1 MSRFTKIAA
10 VVAVGLAAGGCAFSP
25 KDVQAAA
32 NPSLY
37 SMHQP
42 LVERTDY
49 VIDLA
54 AGPQGVSPSELSRL
68 DAWFRSLELRYGDRI
83 AVDQP
88 SGYTHAEAAA
98 DVASVAA
105 RYGLLVSEGAP
116 ITAGAV
122 SPGSVRVVA
131 SRSVAT
137 VPGCPLWS
145 DPGIVASTM
154 TSPNYGCATNSNLAA
169 MIANPDDLVLGQPG
183 SVDRSASTA
192 TRAIRGYREVQP
204 TGRKGLSETQTTDN

>member
-1 MSRFTKIAA
+1 MSRFKMIAA
-10 VVAVGLAAGGCAFSP
+10 VVVVGLGAGGCAFTP
-25 KDVQAAA
+25 KEVQPAA

-42 LVERTDY
+42 VVERTDY

-54 AGPQGVSPSELSRL
+54 AGPEGIPTPELSRL

-83 AVDQP
+83 SVDQP
-88 SGYTHAEAAA
+88 AGYAHPAAEA
-98 DVASVAA
+98 DVAAVAA
-105 RYGLLVSEGAP
+105 RYGILVTEGAP
-116 ITAGAV
+116 ITAGEV
-122 SPGSVRVVA
+122 PPGSVRVVA
-131 SRSVAT
+131 SRSTAY

-154 TSPNYGCATNSNLAA
+154 TSPNFGCATNSNIAA
-169 MIANPDDLVLGQPG
+169 MVANPNDLVLGQPG

-192 TRAIRGYREVQP
+192 TRAIRSYREVQP
-204 TGRKGLSETQTTDN
+204 TGRQGLSETQTTDN